1 MSDNYLLHKR
11 ILVVD
16 DEQALLDMICSILQA
31 YGFQN
36 TTTAKSVREA
46 LMEAEKCPPE
56 LAILDVM
63 LPDGNGFDL
72 MTLVQL
78 QNSQID
84 FARAEVIKSG
94 MHIPLTAK
102 EHRLLWAL
110 YRNAGCIVTIDALCE
125 AVWGDNPFGYENSLM
140 AHIRRIREKIEQN
153 PSQPVSLVTIKGLGY
168 KLNVEG
174 R

>member
-31 YGFQN
+31 YGFLN

-72 MTLVQL
+72 MTQL
-78 QNSQID
+78 
-84 FARAEVIKSG
+84 KK
-94 MHIPLTAK
+94 K
-102 EHRLLWAL
+102 E
-110 YRNAGCIVTIDALCE
+110 I
-125 AVWGDNPFGYENSLM
+125 
-140 AHIRRIREKIEQN
+140 IRF
-153 PSQPVSLVTIKGLGY
+153 Y
-168 KLNVEG
+168 F
-174 R
+174 